1 MRSQIPLS
9 SPRIPE
15 AARKRMGAQPPAI
28 RYCLYARKSS
38 ESEERQAL
46 SIDSQINE
54 MKKIAERDDLTV
66 VDVRRESHSAKD
78 RGMRPVFNEIIKD
91 IRIGKFTGILTWAP
105 DRLSRNAGDLGII
118 VDLMDQRKLLEIR
131 TYGQTFADSPN
142 DKFLLMILG
151 SQAKLEN
158 DNRSVNVKR
167 GMRSRVEMGLWPD
180 VAPLGYLNQY
190 RTDKRCEV
198 ILDEQRAPIIKQM
211 FQKVANDHW
220 SMRKVYQ
227 WLDQEI
233 HFRTKGDNV
242 LTFSGIQRML
252 NNPFYYG
259 KFEYPRGSGKWYN
272 GKHVPIVTKQL
283 FEKAKKHLQRD
294 QIVRRNKEFSFVR
307 LFSCGLC
314 GSGIGAEE
322 KLKPLKD
329 GTIAKYCYYG
339 CTRGRD
345 RFCKNQYI
353 REDVLIEQLITI
365 FDNADIDE
373 LGVRQKFEQEA
384 VRFGKFRKFLRGQPT
399 ELSIDEVNLNLKVY
413 VVYVLRDGSISEKRE
428 LLGHLRSRLQFKN
441 RQIALLD
448 PVNQ

>member
-1 MRSQIPLS
+1 
-9 SPRIPE
+9 
-15 AARKRMGAQPPAI
+15 MGMQEKMQKPIA
-28 RYCLYARKSS
+28 YCLYARKSS

-46 SIDSQINE
+46 SIESQISE
-54 MKKIAERDDLTV
+54 MKKIAERDGLLVADI
-66 VDVRRESHSAKD
+66 RRESHSAKD
-78 RGMRPVFNEIIKD
+78 RGMRPVFNKIIDD
-91 IRIGKFTGILTWAP
+91 IRTGKFTGILTWAP

-118 VDLMDQRKLLEIR
+118 VDLMDQKRLLEIR
-131 TYGQTFADSPN
+131 TFGQAFADSPN

-167 GMRSRVEMGLWPD
+167 GMRSRVQMGLWPG

-198 ILDEQRAPIIKQM
+198 ILDEQRAPIIKQVFM
-211 FQKVANDHW
+211 KVANEHL
-220 SMRKVYQ
+220 STRKIYL
-227 WLDQEI
+227 WLDKEMG
-233 HFRTKGDNV
+233 FRTKGNKV
-242 LTFSGIQRML
+242 LTLSGVQRML
-252 NNPFYYG
+252 TNPFYYG
-259 KFEYPRGSGKWYN
+259 KFEYPRGSGKWYD

-283 FEKAKKHLQRD
+283 FDKAKKHLQRD

-339 CTRGRD
+339 CTRARD

-353 REDVLIEQLITI
+353 REDVLIEQLIEI
-365 FDNADIDE
+365 FDKADIDE
-373 LGVRQKFEQEA
+373 LGVGQKFEQEA
-384 VRFGKFRKFLRGQPT
+384 VRFGKFRKFLLGQPT

-428 LLGHLRSRLQFKN
+428 LLGHLRSRLQLKN
-441 RQIALLD
+441 KQITLLD
-448 PVNQ
+448 PSDPMIR

>member
-1 MRSQIPLS
+1 MPLS

-15 AARKRMGAQPPAI
+15 AALRRMSAQSQAI

-54 MKKIAERDDLTV
+54 MKKIAERDGLIV

-78 RGMRPVFNEIIKD
+78 RGMRPVFNAIIND

-118 VDLMDQRKLLEIR
+118 VDLMDQKKLLEIR

-167 GMRSRVEMGLWPD
+167 GMRSRVEMGLWPG

-233 HFRTKGDNV
+233 HFRTKGDKI

-272 GKHVPIVTKQL
+272 GKHIPIVTKQL

-428 LLGHLRSRLQFKN
+428 LLGHLRSRLQLKN
-441 RQIALLD
+441 KQITLLD
-448 PVNQ
+448 PVSRQ